1 MHIMA
6 MLKIDRRG
14 FLTAAGI
21 GAGALIA
28 PRALTSDRAYAAT
41 FAAAPSGPTGPLLAH
56 AQAALA
62 KHQSQ
67 VVHDDVVGLADFS
80 PASRAARLHLVDLR
94 QSKVTSYLVAHGRGS
109 DPTHTG
115 FLHRFSNEPGS
126 NCTSEGAY
134 RTADFY
140 TGAHGHSMRVEGLEA
155 TNSNALSRA
164 IVVHGAWY
172 VSPAMIKQHGMLG
185 RSEGCFAVAE
195 EDLPAVL
202 ETLGPGR
209 LLVAGKFA

>member
-1 MHIMA
+1 MA
-6 MLKIDRRG
+6 MIQTNRRN
-14 FLTAAGI
+14 FLTVAAL

-28 PRALTSDRAYAAT
+28 PRAVAPGIARAAT
-41 FAAAPSGPTGPLLAH
+41 FAAVPSGPTGPLFAH
-56 AQAALA
+56 AEKALA
-62 KHQSQ
+62 AHRAQ
-67 VVHDDVVGLADFS
+67 VSHDDVVGLADFS
-80 PASRAARLHLVDLR
+80 PASRAARLHLVDLKQR
-94 QSKVTSYLVAHGRGS
+94 KVTSYLVAHGRGS
-109 DPTHTG
+109 DPAHTG

-134 RTADFY
+134 VTADYY
-140 TGAHGHSMRVEGLEA
+140 TGAHGHSMRVHGLEE

-172 VSPAMIKQHGMLG
+172 VSQDMIREHGMLG
-185 RSEGCFAVAE
+185 RSEGCFAVAQ

-202 ETLGPGR
+202 DTLGPGR

>member
-1 MHIMA
+1 MTIM
-6 MLKIDRRG
+6 LNTTRRG

-28 PRALTSDRAYAAT
+28 PRALTSDPAYAAT
-41 FAAAPSGPTGPLLAH
+41 FAAVPSGPTGPLFAH

-67 VVHDDVVGLADFS
+67 VAHDDVVGLADFS
-80 PASRAARLHLVDLR
+80 PASRAARLHLVDLK
-94 QSKVTSYLVAHGRGS
+94 QHKVTSYLVAHGRGS

-115 FLHRFSNEPGS
+115 FLHRFSNDPGS

-134 RTADFY
+134 RTADYY

-172 VSPAMIKQHGMLG
+172 VSPDMIRQHGMLG

-195 EDLPAVL
+195 EDLPVVL
-202 ETLGPGR
+202 KTLGPGR